1 MLETDN
7 LARLID
13 RKLEVLTQLHSLAQR
28 QLQLVRQGETELLIG
43 LLASKHRLLTPL
55 QSIEDE
61 MKPFRG
67 QDPDRRQ
74 WRSPQDRQRARGVVE
89 QCESVLREIVKIE
102 VACERE
108 LVRRRDLAAG
118 ELQGTHTAEQAVQA
132 YVSAGPGPMA
142 QLDLSSDT

>member
-1 MLETDN
+1 MLETEN

-13 RKLEVLTQLHSLAQR
+13 RKLEVLTQLHSLALR
-28 QLQLVRQGETELLIG
+28 QLQLVSQGEAGLLIG
-43 LLASKHRLLTPL
+43 LLAAKQRLLTPL

-61 MKPFRG
+61 MKPFQG

-74 WRSPQDRQRARGVVE
+74 WRSPQDRQRTRGVVD
-89 QCESVLREIVKIE
+89 QCESVLRDIVKIE

-108 LVRRRDLAAG
+108 LLRRRELAAG
-118 ELQGTHTAEQAVQA
+118 ELRGTHSAAQAVQA
-132 YVSAGPGPMA
+132 YISAGPAPIA